1 MFQRTLR
8 REEDQLRA
16 VQLCPIYH
24 GDPDYVLERA
34 QVDGA
39 LQLADEL
46 MIWLPPNFT
55 LAENKELLDNVVA
68 FIAPELGW
76 RPAHAAVLGQRRGV
90 GVEDQLLGLA
100 EVGAHERHAAVR

>member
-8 REEDQLRA
+8 REEDQLRN

-34 QVDGA
+34 QADDA

-55 LAENKELLDNVVA
+55 LAENKELLDNIVE

-76 RPAHAAVLGQRRGV
+76 RPAEAPSPSSASL
-90 GVEDQLLGLA
+90 
-100 EVGAHERHAAVR
+100 

>member
-8 REEDQLRA
+8 REEDQLRT

-24 GDPDYVLERA
+24 GDPGYVLERA
-34 QVDGA
+34 QADDA

-55 LAENKELLDNVVA
+55 LAENKELLDNIVE

-76 RPAHAAVLGQRRGV
+76 RPGSVAAARLA
-90 GVEDQLLGLA
+90 GLSLNQWISRSA
-100 EVGAHERHAAVR
+100 RYCRVIL